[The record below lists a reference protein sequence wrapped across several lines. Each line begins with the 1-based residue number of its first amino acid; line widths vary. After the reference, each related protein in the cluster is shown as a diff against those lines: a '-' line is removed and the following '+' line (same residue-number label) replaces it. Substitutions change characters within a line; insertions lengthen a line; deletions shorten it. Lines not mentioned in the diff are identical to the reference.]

1 MAMDASALLK
11 SQGWRGKGFSL
22 HPTDSTIGLA
32 KPLMLSRNT
41 DGRGIGQKAHY
52 TSDQWWLDAFD
63 QKLKGLDTTKKGL
76 VTQSTTTGKLDVIAS
91 GQPNGKYSGAKGLY
105 SSFVR
110 GEPLVGTV
118 DRLLTDIPGETSSTD
133 ATPVPSSR
141 VSREGETKEERQARR
156 IARRRIR
163 KAEKMA
169 RKTAKA
175 RLKRKAAEKK
185 KAKEKA
191 KKARLAGGETKEE
204 RRARRAERRA
214 RRAERRER
222 KEAKRRKAGD
232 ASARKPDQG

>member
-1 MAMDASALLK
+1 MDASALLK

-91 GQPNGKYSGAKGLY
+91 GQPNSKYSGAKGLY

-118 DRLLTDIPGETSSTD
+118 DRLLTDISGETSSTD
-133 ATPVPSSR
+133 ATPDPGR
-141 VSREGETKEERQARR
+141 LLRAGETKEERQARR
-156 IARRRIR
+156 IARRIR

-185 KAKEKA
+185 AKEKA
-191 KKARLAGGETKEE
+191 KKARQAGGGGGDETRE
-204 RRARRAERRA
+204 ERRA

-222 KEAKRRKAGD
+222 KEAKRRKAGET
-232 ASARKPDQG
+232 SARKPDQG